1 MSTPERKSGQTS
13 WARRQQ
19 QQQHNS
25 PFRRARRDSL
35 HLDASH
41 GLSPPRD
48 SPAQHRRN
56 FSRTGTLR
64 GAFEYTSRLPLS
76 EIEEDLFLPQNA
88 QRGSPRKRQRSV
100 TAMSSRSNPP
110 ELDETY
116 RQIDNA
122 LSLTDNDLSDDENAL
137 YINKDNKFRRSAG
150 TPTTRREQRFST
162 ASDASFTSEPPHRRS
177 TDYARD
183 EERLKRATTGRSP
196 VFNRAAIGVGPSSEH
211 LQRREFGS
219 PSASEEDYGIEPPVK
234 APSTWGNRGKYGNS
248 WMKNLTRNHERD
260 TGLNTEEPEDTSA
273 RLWDKTRNHER
284 KAGFTTEEPEEA
296 SARLWNKID
305 SRRAERETGE
315 RRQVLEERPEI
326 PRYGHRSPPQI
337 QNSPERN
344 EDSHHGGQRIPNTP
358 ISIFPGSTFTKRSP
372 TKRDSHDLLRKLART
387 GSPNQN
393 ATGSLQTPQQPTGA
407 TERRIYDKTPVVSGA
422 WIDTPMSQRV
432 PESQP
437 SDVINA
443 LGSKLDSVWGS
454 TRPVKIEG
462 HQDGADNLLP
472 NFEPLQEK
480 EVAKEKSPSE
490 QPKES
495 QLKAYEE
502 TNSTQEIFRR
512 RAQASKA
519 IQKPM
524 KLSVPEHAKSALETV
539 LDDHKNNKN
548 PLDAGDD
555 TLESL
560 QAILDQQPSEDTKT
574 QEEDDAAYEQQILGG
589 FKSGGFSEQPSSDD
603 NEIPKEDDSAY
614 EQLVAQQFKSK
625 APAEQQAG
633 DDAKPQEGD
642 DAAYENRA
650 IRPFKS
656 KTFSDSKDPSDI
668 KASERLG
675 RKLRSL
681 SDSFSYMKSGF
692 NKLENQITHHN
703 DSYTASLD
711 KTSVKATGSKPTQ
724 PQQGCGCKTNGDM
737 RGVIPLPRLWDR
749 GSVWWRTR
757 PTRLGW
763 CIIIALGWYFSES
776 TMCDYYCHPLVE
788 STCEGNCLLPDAP
801 RFPYVIP
808 TMTWRWLHLSDIL
821 VPLWAIIIAFFRLF
835 TQLLGLSDGYVDD
848 EPLALNLT
856 GKIRVEGII
865 MDSFAPSATPSSKD
879 FIPSVAHW
887 AWGQT
892 TQNPGPTID
901 LPTAMSSDS
910 NTFNWDD
917 VSMDE
922 DEFL

>member
-48 SPAQHRRN
+48 SPARHRRN
-56 FSRTGTLR
+56 FNRTGTLR

-76 EIEEDLFLPQNA
+76 EIEEDIFLPQNV

-116 RQIDNA
+116 RQIDEA

-137 YINKDNKFRRSAG
+137 YINKDNRFRRSAG
-150 TPTTRREQRFST
+150 TPTTKREQRFST
-162 ASDASFTSEPPHRRS
+162 ASDASFTSQSPHRGF

-196 VFNRAAIGVGPSSEH
+196 VFNKATIGVGSSSEH

-219 PSASEEDYGIEPPVK
+219 PGASEEDYGIEPPVK
-234 APSTWGNRGKYGNS
+234 APSTWGTRGKYGSN
-248 WMKNLTRNHERD
+248 WMKSLKRNHDREAEL
-260 TGLNTEEPEDTSA
+260 T
-273 RLWDKTRNHER
+273 
-284 KAGFTTEEPEEA
+284 EPEEA
-296 SARLWNKID
+296 SARLWHKID
-305 SRRAERETGE
+305 SRRAERETAE
-315 RRQVLEERPEI
+315 HRHLMEERPEI
-326 PRYGHRSPPQI
+326 PRYGHRSPQV
-337 QNSPERN
+337 QSSPGRS
-344 EDSHHGGQRIPNTP
+344 EDSHQGGQRIPNTP

-387 GSPNQN
+387 GSPNQQ
-393 ATGSLQTPQQPTGA
+393 TTDSVQTPQQPA
-407 TERRIYDKTPVVSGA
+407 VSTERRVYDKTPVVTGA
-422 WIDTPMSQRV
+422 WIDTPMSQRA
-432 PESQP
+432 PEPQHTS
-437 SDVINA
+437 VINA
-443 LGSKLDSVWGS
+443 LGPNPSSVWGS
-454 TRPVKIEG
+454 TRPVKTED
-462 HQDGADNLLP
+462 HQDDMDNIKP
-472 NFEPLQEK
+472 NFEPIKEK
-480 EVAKEKSPSE
+480 EVVKQNPGTE

-495 QLKAYEE
+495 PIKARGE
-502 TNSTQEIFRR
+502 TKTTQEILRR
-512 RAQASKA
+512 RAQAPDA

-524 KLSVPEHAKSALETV
+524 KLPLPEHAKSALETV
-539 LDDHKNNKN
+539 LDDHKNNRN

-560 QAILDQQPSEDTKT
+560 QAIVDQQPSEDTKT
-574 QEEDDAAYEQQILGG
+574 QEEDDAAYEEQVLG
-589 FKSGGFSEQPSSDD
+589 D
-603 NEIPKEDDSAY
+603 
-614 EQLVAQQFKSK
+614 
-625 APAEQQAG
+625 
-633 DDAKPQEGD
+633 
-642 DAAYENRA
+642 
-650 IRPFKS
+650 
-656 KTFSDSKDPSDI
+656 DSKDSSDM
-668 KASERLG
+668 KASESLG

-681 SDSFSYMKSGF
+681 SESFSYVKSGF

-703 DSYTASLD
+703 DSYTASLS
-711 KTSVKATGSKPTQ
+711 KPAVKAAGSKPAQTR
-724 PQQGCGCKTNGDM
+724 QGCECKTNGDT
-737 RGVIPLPRLWDR
+737 RGVISLPRLWDR
-749 GSVWWRTR
+749 GSAWWRVR

-763 CIIIALGWYFSES
+763 CILIALGWYFSES
-776 TMCDYYCHPLVE
+776 TMCDYYCHPIVE

-821 VPLWAIIIAFFRLF
+821 IPLWAIIIAFFRLF

-856 GKIRVEGII
+856 GKIRVEGNM
-865 MDSFAPSATPSSKD
+865 MDSFAPAATPSSKN

>member
-41 GLSPPRD
+41 GLSPPHD
-48 SPAQHRRN
+48 SPARHRRN

-110 ELDETY
+110 ELDEAY
-116 RQIDNA
+116 RQIDDA

-137 YINKDNKFRRSAG
+137 YINKDNKFRRSVG
-150 TPTTRREQRFST
+150 TPTTKKEQRVST
-162 ASDASFTSEPPHRRS
+162 ASDASFTSESPHRRF

-196 VFNRAAIGVGPSSEH
+196 VFNKAAIGVGPSSEH
-211 LQRREFGS
+211 LQRREVGS

-234 APSTWGNRGKYGNS
+234 APSTWGSRGKYGNNWIKS
-248 WMKNLTRNHERD
+248 LTRNYDREADMTTEESEESSARLWDNTRNHERRAE
-260 TGLNTEEPEDTSA
+260 L
-273 RLWDKTRNHER
+273 TR
-284 KAGFTTEEPEEA
+284 EEPEEG

-305 SRRAERETGE
+305 SRRAERETAE
-315 RRQVLEERPEI
+315 RQQAVEERPGI
-326 PRYGHRSPPQI
+326 PRYGHRSPSQVQDSPQRGDDF
-337 QNSPERN
+337 QQ
-344 EDSHHGGQRIPNTP
+344 GGQRIPNTP

-372 TKRDSHDLLRKLART
+372 AKRDSHDLLRKLART
-387 GSPNQN
+387 GSPNQK
-393 ATGSLQTPQQPTGA
+393 ATDSLQTPQQPAVA
-407 TERRIYDKTPVVSGA
+407 TERRVYDKTPVVTGA

-432 PESQP
+432 PESQTTN
-437 SDVINA
+437 VINA

-454 TRPVKIEG
+454 TRPVKTE
-462 HQDGADNLLP
+462 DCKEDADNLLP
-472 NFEPLQEK
+472 NFEPMKEK
-480 EVAKEKSPSE
+480 EVVEDPPSE

-495 QLKAYEE
+495 PIEAHGE
-502 TNSTQEIFRR
+502 TKPTEEIFRR
-512 RAQASKA
+512 RAQASKV

-524 KLSVPEHAKSALETV
+524 KLSLPEHAKSALETV

-555 TLESL
+555 TIESL

-574 QEEDDAAYEQQILGG
+574 QEEDDAAYEEQILGS
-589 FKSGGFSEQPSSDD
+589 FRSRASSEQPSSDD
-603 NEIPKEDDSAY
+603 NEIPKEDDAAY
-614 EQLVAQQFKSK
+614 QQPVAQQFKSK
-625 APAEQQAG
+625 APAEQEAAG
-633 DDAKPQEGD
+633 DTKPQEGV
-642 DAAYENRA
+642 ASEKRA

-656 KTFSDSKDPSDI
+656 KSFSDSKDPSDI

-681 SDSFSYMKSGF
+681 SESFSYVKSGF

-703 DSYTASLD
+703 DSYTASLN
-711 KTSVKATGSKPTQ
+711 KTSAKTTGSKPAQ
-724 PQQGCGCKTNGDM
+724 PQKGCECKTNGDM
-737 RGVIPLPRLWDR
+737 RGVIALPRLWDR

-763 CIIIALGWYFSES
+763 CILIALGWYFSES

-808 TMTWRWLHLSDIL
+808 TMAWRWLHLSDIL
-821 VPLWAIIIAFFRLF
+821 IPLWAIIIAFFRLF
-835 TQLLGLSDGYVDD
+835 TQVLGLSDGYVDD

-856 GKIRVEGII
+856 GKIRIEGTM
-865 MDSFAPSATPSSKD
+865 MDSFAPMATPSSKN

-887 AWGQT
+887 ARGQA
-892 TQNPGPTID
+892 TQNPDPTID
-901 LPTAMSSDS
+901 LPTVMSSDS